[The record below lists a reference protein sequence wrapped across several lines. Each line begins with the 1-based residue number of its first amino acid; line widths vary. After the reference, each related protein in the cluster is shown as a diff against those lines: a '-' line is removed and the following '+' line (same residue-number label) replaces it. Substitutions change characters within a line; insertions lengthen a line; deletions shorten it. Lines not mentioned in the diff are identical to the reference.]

1 MKSHG
6 GRRVVS
12 VPPHLLD
19 WLSRHRDTQTAERDK
34 AGTEWQDDEWMF
46 SQPTGKPIDPRRDYD
61 E

>member
-1 MKSHG
+1 M
-6 GRRVVS
+6 S